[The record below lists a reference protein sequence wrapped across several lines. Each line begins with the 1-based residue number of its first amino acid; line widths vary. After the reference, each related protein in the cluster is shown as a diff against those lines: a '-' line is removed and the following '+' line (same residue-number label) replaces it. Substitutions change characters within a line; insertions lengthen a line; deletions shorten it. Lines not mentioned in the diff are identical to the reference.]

1 MIDLEE
7 QTNPVQAPAGIFTCD
22 QHKRVLLFAAT
33 LLTSATLFTK
43 WFVRSG
49 LSWTTPCCPLSL
61 DFLRRERVVR
71 WQDGRKKFGER
82 AGVRGSFYTASTR
95 ESPLLRPNGQLLPR
109 GGEGPLFHSANSGQ
123 ETPSVNR
130 SRQTW
135 RCSLQNAGSL
145 VAEFQVCDRSHASSS
160 MMSGKSLGRPAA
172 CLFFNN
178 VRGEITGIVSPSSSI
193 LRLVS

>member
-1 MIDLEE
+1 MVEGTGAWSKKQVLGAWLRE
-7 QTNPVQAPAGIFTCD
+7 Q
-22 QHKRVLLFAAT
+22 VL
-33 LLTSATLFTK
+33 
-43 WFVRSG
+43 G
-49 LSWTTPCCPLSL
+49 WTAPCCPLSL
-61 DFLRRERVVR
+61 DFLRRESELL
-71 WQDGRKKFGER
+71 DGRMDAKNWG
-82 AGVRGSFYTASTR
+82 RG
-95 ESPLLRPNGQLLPR
+95 LGCLIRPNGHLLPQ
-109 GGEGPLFHSANSGQ
+109 GGEGPLFRSANSGQ